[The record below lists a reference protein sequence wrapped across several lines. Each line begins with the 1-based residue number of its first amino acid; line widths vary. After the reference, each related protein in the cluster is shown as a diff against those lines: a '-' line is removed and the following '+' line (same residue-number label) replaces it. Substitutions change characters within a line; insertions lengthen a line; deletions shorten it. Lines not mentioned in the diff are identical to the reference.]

1 MSSFYRQYNSS
12 SAAFYRK
19 AHTLMVS
26 NRISFYPISSTYVF
40 HRIETFALHT
50 EFIWRQAEEL
60 SSIFSIYHKRIFVN
74 GNLWW
79 WWNLLSLNKS
89 IFCVICRKM
98 SLSIEGWHII
108 FPAKIWPTAK
118 LNYIGHPNKSR
129 FSKHVVMTEEEI
141 GVRSSRN
148 GKYIKTMALIFVLY
162 VVAFN

>member
-1 MSSFYRQYNSS
+1 MSSFYSQYNSS

-26 NRISFYPISSTYVF
+26 NRISCYPISSTYVF

-60 SSIFSIYHKRIFVN
+60 SSIFLFITKRIFVN

-89 IFCVICRKM
+89 IFVWSAEKFLSPLKVDILYFLRKCDLLQNWITLAIQINLD
-98 SLSIEGWHII
+98 SANTLLWQR
-108 FPAKIWPTAK
+108 KK
-118 LNYIGHPNKSR
+118 L
-129 FSKHVVMTEEEI
+129 E
-141 GVRSSRN
+141 
-148 GKYIKTMALIFVLY
+148 
-162 VVAFN
+162 

>member
-60 SSIFSIYHKRIFVN
+60 SSIFLFYLSHK
-74 GNLWW
+74 GY
-79 WWNLLSLNKS
+79 LLT
-89 IFCVICRKM
+89 VICDDDEIYFLWTSQFFVWSAEKFLSPLKVDILYFLRKFDLLRNWITLAIQINLD
-98 SLSIEGWHII
+98 SANTLLWQR
-108 FPAKIWPTAK
+108 KK
-118 LNYIGHPNKSR
+118 L
-129 FSKHVVMTEEEI
+129 E
-141 GVRSSRN
+141 
-148 GKYIKTMALIFVLY
+148 
-162 VVAFN
+162 